1 MRLRLSP
8 LPGAAR
14 TGSDRQGPVQPV
26 VIVIVLP
33 LSQIRIEQMDV
44 VRNPVAIEQVLAQV
58 VPDVILL
65 AENPPD
71 LDLPKPESDDAMN
84 AIKEQVEALVPSQRQ
99 RDHEVDFAS
108 P

>member
-1 MRLRLSP
+1 M
-8 LPGAAR
+8 
-14 TGSDRQGPVQPV
+14 QPV

-58 VPDVILL
+58 VSDVILL
-65 AENPPD
+65 AEKPPD

-84 AIKEQVEALVPSQRQ
+84 AIKEQVEALADLVKKQS
-99 RDHEVDFAS
+99 AKT
-108 P
+108 